1 MKTALLLVAAVSVFS
16 GCASEVARTQAKL
29 NAAEPAGERPRIELA
44 RDTTVYSSSGYS
56 RVLPAGST
64 WELRGT
70 LPQGKVY
77 KRLDGI
83 FTVEGAHVHEAFLV
97 VSENKVVGYYL
108 PVEQAFS
115 PAEAVSLSLKQEK

>member
-1 MKTALLLVAAVSVFS
+1 MKRVLILAAVAAIFA
-16 GCASEVARTQAKL
+16 GCASDVARTKARL
-29 NAAEPAGERPRIELA
+29 DAAAAGERPRIELA
-44 RDTTVYSSSGYS
+44 KETTVYSSSGYS
-56 RVLPAGST
+56 RVLPAGSS
-64 WELRGT
+64 WELQGA

>member
-1 MKTALLLVAAVSVFS
+1 MKSALFLIGLLGLFA
-16 GCASEVARTQAKL
+16 GCASEVVRTEATL
-29 NAAEPAGERPRIELA
+29 GPAAAGERSRIELA
-44 RDTTVYSSSGYS
+44 DAATVRSSSGYS

-70 LPQGKVY
+70 LPQGSVY
-77 KRLDGI
+77 RRVDGI

-97 VSENKVVGYYL
+97 VSGNRVVGYYL

-115 PAEAVSLSLKQEK
+115 PAEAVSLSLK

>member
-1 MKTALLLVAAVSVFS
+1 MKRALILLAVAVVFT
-16 GCASEVARTQAKL
+16 GCASDVARTQAKL
-29 NAAEPAGERPRIELA
+29 DAVARGGQPRIELA
-44 RDTTVYSSSGYS
+44 EATTVYSSSGYS

-77 KRLDGI
+77 KRVDGI

-115 PAEAVSLSLKQEK
+115 PSEAVTLSLKQER

>member
-1 MKTALLLVAAVSVFS
+1 MKGALILLGFAVVFA
-16 GCASEVARTQAKL
+16 GCASDIARTQAKL
-29 NAAEPAGERPRIELA
+29 DAAASGERPRIELA
-44 RDTTVYSSSGYS
+44 KETTVYSSSGYS
-56 RVLPAGST
+56 RVLPAGSR

-77 KRLDGI
+77 KRVDGI

-115 PAEAVSLSLKQEK
+115 PAEAVSLSLKQER

>member
-1 MKTALLLVAAVSVFS
+1 MKIALPLVAAAIVFA
-16 GCASEVARTQAKL
+16 GCASEVARTQVRL
-29 NAAEPAGERPRIELA
+29 DAAAGERPRIALA
-44 RDTTVYSSSGYS
+44 KETTVYSSSGYS
-56 RVLPAGST
+56 RVLPAGSR

-77 KRLDGI
+77 KRLEGI

-115 PAEAVSLSLKQEK
+115 PAEAVSLSLKQER

>member
-1 MKTALLLVAAVSVFS
+1 MKRTLLLIASVIVFA
-16 GCASEVARTQAKL
+16 GCASEVARTQVRL
-29 NAAEPAGERPRIELA
+29 DAAAAGERPRIELA
-44 RDTTVYSSSGYS
+44 KETTVYSSSGYS
-56 RVLPAGST
+56 RVLPAGSR

-115 PAEAVSLSLKQEK
+115 PAEAVSLSLKQEE